1 MSTLVLATTLS
12 QEYPRAEGKRRSIPT
27 LHLSEFEGHDS
38 VPVIMATTRK
48 AVIKQPKAVQRNQT
62 VGFSAGCLYHR
73 RSIDIWICR
82 TRRAVDKGQVSSS
95 AGGMDH
101 YSCYVAAKSVATA
114 EVIVFNDT
122 SVVAASSNNPWDTI
136 CKMCQLQYRVV
147 HIQGDVIFSDYV
159 EFFSAPPGLS
169 LDASTLV
176 LTLRCSNSG
185 TYLLRLFGSGI
196 INGQHH
202 PTTGHNSR
210 TQGLFRPAAFGTLV
224 TPSRPNFC
232 YQ

>member
-1 MSTLVLATTLS
+1 M
-12 QEYPRAEGKRRSIPT
+12 
-27 LHLSEFEGHDS
+27 
-38 VPVIMATTRK
+38 
-48 AVIKQPKAVQRNQT
+48 QPDGWFFCWINDFASSSN
-62 VGFSAGCLYHR
+62 CLYHR

-122 SVVAASSNNPWDTI
+122 SSNNPWDTI

-147 HIQGDVIFSDYV
+147 HIQGDVIFGDYV
-159 EFFSAPPGLS
+159 EFFSASPGLS

-176 LTLRCSNSG
+176 LTLRCSYSG

-196 INGQHH
+196 IIGQHH
-202 PTTGHNSR
+202 PTSSTTVEGSTQFGNVPQSSVVPPPTGHNSR